1 MPKIE
6 NITGMSPVY
15 AKRLTDIG
23 IKTTEDLLAAGRS
36 AKGREELVKKTGID
50 PKLIMEWVKI
60 SASLH
65 PV

>member
-36 AKGREELVKKTGID
+36 AKGREELVKKNGHRS
-50 PKLIMEWVKI
+50 KVNHGMG
-60 SASLH
+60 
-65 PV
+65 

>member
-1 MPKIE
+1 MLKIE
-6 NITGMSPVY
+6 TLAGMSPVY
-15 AKRLTDIG
+15 AKKLTDIG
-23 IKTTEDLLAAGRS
+23 IKTTEDLLKAGRS

-50 PKLIMEWVKI
+50 LKLIMEWVKI